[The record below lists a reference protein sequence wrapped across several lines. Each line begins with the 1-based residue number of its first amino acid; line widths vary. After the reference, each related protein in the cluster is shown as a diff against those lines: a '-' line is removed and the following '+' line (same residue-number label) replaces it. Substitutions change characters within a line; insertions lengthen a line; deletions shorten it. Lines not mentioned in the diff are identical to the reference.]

1 VIIDSFENKEK
12 ILLSFLEIAGI
23 EGWNENSLIMAV
35 KRLEID
41 EKYLSII
48 FPNQLFSL
56 NEFHVEYFNS
66 LAVRQISSIADFDNL
81 RVRDKIKEI
90 IFLRFYV
97 EKNHR
102 LALKRLLNYY
112 SNPKNFVQFGIG
124 FKPILLALKSCYKI
138 ADSSW
143 YAIGDKAVDFNFYSK
158 RFILAKIIM
167 RCFFTFIKD
176 EDDLK
181 KTREI
186 IENNIEKIMIFN
198 KFKQN
203 IKHQVSQQTQDA
215 KHHFESYFI
224 NEDLKPKSPKEIL
237 KSLPFIRLLKF

>member
-12 ILLSFLEIAGI
+12 ILLSFLEIAGL
-23 EGWNENSLIMAV
+23 EGWNENSLAMSF
-35 KRLEID
+35 KQNEID
-41 EKYLSII
+41 VKYLSII
-48 FPNQLFSL
+48 FPNLLFSL

-66 LAVRQISSIADFDNL
+66 LAAKQISSITDFDNL
-81 RVRDKIKEI
+81 RVRDKIKEL
-90 IFLRFYV
+90 IFHRFYV

-102 LALKRLLNYY
+102 IALKRMVNYY

-124 FKPILLALKSCYKI
+124 FKPILFALKSCYKI
-138 ADSSW
+138 ADSTW
-143 YAIGDKAVDFNFYSK
+143 YAIGDNAVDFNFYSK

-167 RCFFTFIKD
+167 RSFFTFIKD

-181 KTREI
+181 KTKEI

-203 IKHQVSQQTQDA
+203 FKRRTDKHSQDV
-215 KHHFESYFI
+215 KRHLESYFI

>member
-1 VIIDSFENKEK
+1 MIIDSFENKEK
-12 ILLSFLEIAGI
+12 ILLSFLEIAEL
-23 EGWNENSLIMAV
+23 EGWNENSLITSF
-35 KRLEID
+35 KQNEID

-48 FPNQLFSL
+48 FPNLLFSL

-66 LAVRQISSIADFDNL
+66 LAVKQISSITDFNNL
-81 RVRDKIKEI
+81 RVRDKIKEL
-90 IFLRFYV
+90 IFQRFYV

-102 LALKRLLNYY
+102 IALQRLVNFY

-124 FKPILLALKSCYKI
+124 FKPILFALKSCYKI
-138 ADSSW
+138 ADSAW
-143 YAIGDKAVDFNFYSK
+143 YAIGDSAVDFNFYSK

-181 KTREI
+181 KTKEM

-203 IKHQVSQQTQDA
+203 FKRQASKQTQDV
-215 KHHFESYFI
+215 KSHLESYFI
-224 NEDLKPKSPKEIL
+224 NEDLKPKSPKEIF